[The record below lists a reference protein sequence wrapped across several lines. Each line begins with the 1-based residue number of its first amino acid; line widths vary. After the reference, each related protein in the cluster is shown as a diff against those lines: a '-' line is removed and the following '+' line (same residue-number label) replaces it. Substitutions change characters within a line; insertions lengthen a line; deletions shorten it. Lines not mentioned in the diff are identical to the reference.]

1 MNYQQAKSSA
11 LTHLGHLQTTAQ
23 QLRDLLASAKQI
35 RHEGYGEPEWYDAL
49 RKATDNLG
57 RALAAASRNASVT

>member
-49 RKATDNLG
+49 RKARRGRGGQCSTRDNV
-57 RALAAASRNASVT
+57 RK